1 MSCFR
6 ESLPSFHT
14 TPSTNPTATRPMR
27 FGQFLFANPRLW
39 RILSVVPLLYTVDHA
54 LRRVHQIGS
63 DPISATDVFS
73 VQDQQV
79 EDVAWSYSTLVDF
92 TRVAWVPSSA
102 DMRRFMTH
110 VGSISKALGPRGPV
124 AMVAG
129 ENTALFGMFRMYSIL
144 GEPGGAIIE
153 AFSSVSDAEHWLSH
167 GR

>member
-79 EDVAWSYSTLVDF
+79 EDGAWSYSTLVDF
-92 TRVAWVPSSA
+92 TRDS
-102 DMRRFMTH
+102 
-110 VGSISKALGPRGPV
+110 
-124 AMVAG
+124 
-129 ENTALFGMFRMYSIL
+129 
-144 GEPGGAIIE
+144 
-153 AFSSVSDAEHWLSH
+153 
-167 GR
+167 